1 MEFRISICLQYHV
14 LMFWSWEWSSLF
26 SHVQVH
32 HFAESKDG
40 SIDLVWTLFQID
52 QIDQSINRFTIR

>member
-52 QIDQSINRFTIR
+52 Q